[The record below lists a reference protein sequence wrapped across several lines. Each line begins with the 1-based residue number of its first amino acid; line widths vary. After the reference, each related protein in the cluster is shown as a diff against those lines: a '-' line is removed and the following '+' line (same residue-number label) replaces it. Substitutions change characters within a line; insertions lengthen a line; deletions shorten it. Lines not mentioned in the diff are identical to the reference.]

1 MPKISVRIFIKLNLA
16 LMEKRAAGGA
26 QERFAFAGSEPQLK
40 LIKFAPEPQR

>member
-1 MPKISVRIFIKLNLA
+1 MQKISVRIFIKLNLA
-16 LMEKRAAGGA
+16 LMEKRAAVA

>member
-1 MPKISVRIFIKLNLA
+1 MPKLSVRIFIKLNLA
-16 LMEKRAAGGA
+16 LMEKRAAVD

>member
-1 MPKISVRIFIKLNLA
+1 MPKISVKILIKLNLA
-16 LMEKRAAGGA
+16 LMEKRAAVA

>member
-1 MPKISVRIFIKLNLA
+1 MPKISVRIFIKLKLA
-16 LMEKRAAGGA
+16 LMEKRAAVA